1 MTSSGRWIDNFIIEN
16 GKVECQSQPNRM
28 SWLHFRL
35 WYVKGF
41 LISFL
46 RILNHTFFG
55 FLFRFLND
63 VFLFLF
69 RTTFDEHVQLSVRFR
84 KCTCV
89 FECLFVR
96 SNNINNEK
104 KERKRKEEEHIGMS
118 KILEKKKVFFFLVE
132 LFKNKKKML
141 FILNTIES
149 IEVKNR
155 IESSEWEEL
164 EEESGFCRLIAIIL
178 IEFVWQNVA

>member
-1 MTSSGRWIDNFIIEN
+1 MPIPTESDELVAFSTLI
-16 GKVECQSQPNRM
+16 CQ
-28 SWLHFRL
+28 RL
-35 WYVKGF
+35 LDK
-41 LISFL
+41 LSA
-46 RILNHTFFG
+46 NPQSH
-55 FLFRFLND
+55 LFWFLND

-178 IEFVWQNVA
+178 IEFV

>member
-1 MTSSGRWIDNFIIEN
+1 MASSGRWIDNFIIEN

-118 KILEKKKVFFFLVE
+118 KILEKKKVFFFWLSYLKTKRKCC
-132 LFKNKKKML
+132 LFWTRLNRLKWRTESNLANEKNLKKR
-141 FILNTIES
+141 
-149 IEVKNR
+149 V
-155 IESSEWEEL
+155 
-164 EEESGFCRLIAIIL
+164 A
-178 IEFVWQNVA
+178 FVDW